1 MNHDKNDSGLS
12 PEERKRFAAL
22 ARRRTP
28 APTLEARIVST
39 LKSKGHIL
47 MTPSSSLPRFFSAP
61 RLAGAFAAVAL
72 LALGFSLGKWQ
83 SCTSQPDTGLQ
94 TFIMLLHESGNV
106 AEHEADKVIEY
117 GNWAKT
123 LAQANQLIAGEKLRY
138 DGRLLRRVDGQL
150 EVRQFAP
157 REDSDLL
164 GGYFLIQAR
173 DYDEALKIAGGC
185 PHLKYGGMVE
195 LRQIDKT

>member
-1 MNHDKNDSGLS
+1 MNHDNNDSGLS
-12 PEERKRFAAL
+12 PAERKRFAAL
-22 ARRRTP
+22 ARHRTP
-28 APTLEARIVST
+28 APALEARIVST

-47 MTPSSSLPRFFSAP
+47 MTPSSSPRFFSGL

-72 LALGFSLGKWQ
+72 LALGFCLGKWQ
-83 SCTSQPDTGLQ
+83 SRTAQPDTGLQ

-123 LAQANQLIAGEKLRY
+123 IAQANQLIAGEKLRY
-138 DGRLLRRVDGQL
+138 DGRLLRRVEGQL